1 MTTGPA
7 TIAQH
12 SISWAARLLI
22 DEHGD
27 HAPFMAARCVGDMER
42 AGRDDLACVWEMVC
56 QMTKRLIAA
65 QPVPTGITIH

>member
-1 MTTGPA
+1 MTTGQTA
-7 TIAQH
+7 VAQQ

-22 DEHGD
+22 DKHGD
-27 HAPFMAARCVGDMER
+27 HAPSMAARCVSDMER

-65 QPVPTGITIH
+65 QPMPTSAAVH